1 MNITEKPQ
9 QKACLPKITKGRPG
23 MLNAVRPLMLTT
35 GRPLMLT
42 ALLLLLFLA
51 QPLWVAAQGNLL
63 INPVRVVF
71 EGNKQR
77 EEITLANTGQDT
89 AVYAI
94 TFVQYR
100 MTPEGAFEQIE
111 VPDPGQHFA
120 DPYLRYFPRRVTLA
134 PNESQVVRMQL
145 RRSPDMVDGEYRSHL
160 YFRAVPDERPLGED
174 PLLED
179 TTAIGVRLV
188 PIFGITIPV
197 IIRHGNTTVNAS
209 FDQVTLN
216 SNNEQQPQLRF
227 NINREGNISL
237 YGDITVT
244 YQKPGSEPVQIGI
257 VRGLAV
263 YSPNHSRSFT
273 LPLTIPEG
281 LDLNQGSINIKYSSS
296 SDLRREVYAEKS
308 ISLN

>member
-1 MNITEKPQ
+1 MTCKPHHRFYTVITPMKSS
-9 QKACLPKITKGRPG
+9 KNLIV
-23 MLNAVRPLMLTT
+23 MT
-35 GRPLMLT
+35 G
-42 ALLLLLFLA
+42 LLLIIIM
-51 QPLWVAAQGNLL
+51 QPLWLAAQGNLL

-100 MTPEGAFEQIE
+100 MTPDGAFEQIE
-111 VPDPGQHFA
+111 APDPGQHFA

-145 RRSPDMVDGEYRSHL
+145 RRSPDMVDGEYRSHM

-174 PLLED
+174 PALED
-179 TTAIGVRLV
+179 STAIGVRLV

-197 IIRHGNTTVNAS
+197 IIRHGETTLSADFS
-209 FDQVTLN
+209 HLELAK
-216 SNNEQQPQLRF
+216 NNETQPSLRF
-227 NINREGNISL
+227 TIARNGNISV
-237 YGDITVT
+237 YGDVTVV
-244 YQKPGSEPVQIGI
+244 YEAPGAEAVQIGV

-263 YSPNHSRSFT
+263 YTPNTSRNFN

-281 LDLNQGSINIKYSSS
+281 VDLNQGRITIRYSSS
-296 SDLRREVYAEKS
+296 SDPRKEVFAEKH
-308 ISLN
+308 IVLNQ